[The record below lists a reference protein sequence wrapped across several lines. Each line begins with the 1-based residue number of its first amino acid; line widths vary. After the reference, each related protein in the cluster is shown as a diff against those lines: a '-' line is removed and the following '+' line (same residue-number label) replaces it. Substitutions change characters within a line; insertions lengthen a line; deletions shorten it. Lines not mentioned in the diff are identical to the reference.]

1 MRHSELKKRVRAYQD
16 MCTIKNRIN
25 KKHEDTI
32 NELKIILALT
42 KMRSYELE
50 NKVLVLKE
58 LLREEI
64 RSEKEV

>member
-42 KMRSYELE
+42 EMRCDDLE
-50 NKVLVLKE
+50 NKISVLKE
-58 LLREEI
+58 FLREEI
-64 RSEKEV
+64 RSETL